1 MQGAIRPYLTA
12 GVALVGASVIAVSP
26 VAPPVPD
33 IKVAAAPS
41 VSSAMQLASA
51 TNPLVAL
58 GDLFGNTGNSLNGLV
73 QQVVAD
79 PAPILAQLVIN
90 QGHALQYFVDLAQE
104 IGGFIPEIAQLI
116 QQAAQTIVTQL
127 GEGDIT
133 GAGQTLSQTLIIS
146 ALPLAALILPPLNFA
161 SNITQNIANVAA
173 VVNGEFIFQ
182 VLLPAISPVV
192 AAINGGADIL
202 QTAYD
207 AVGTGDLV
215 GAVGALVS
223 APIVMVD
230 IVLNGFDS
238 TAGLLTPHGP
248 FGFGGGIIAALLSF
262 RTSIADAL
270 KPISFPYTPPN
281 VQYPSA
287 LAAATDVT
295 LSTEVEEKAPE
306 AVGASSGEAESGV
319 TSLANTG
326 GTDESGVAGAE
337 EQEGEAPE
345 AEAPEEEAPEEMA
358 PEEEA
363 PVDDSDVDGSEEDA
377 DEDENAGSGQIRE
390 SLVAVPGQTGLGT
403 GGDDGGESETAN
415 TPANTA
421 GGSGDDGGSENDGD
435 AGGSESGGSGGDE

>member
-33 IKVAAAPS
+33 IKVGATPS

-51 TNPLVAL
+51 TNPLAAL

-73 QQVVAD
+73 QQVAAD

-104 IGGFIPEIAQLI
+104 VGGLLPDIAQLI

-133 GAGQTLSQTLIIS
+133 GAGQTLSQTLVFS
-146 ALPLAALILPPLNFA
+146 ALPLAALLVPPLNFA

-173 VVNGEFIFQ
+173 AVNGEFIFQ
-182 VLLPAISPVV
+182 VLLPVIYPVMGS
-192 AAINGGADIL
+192 INGGADIL

-207 AVGTGDLV
+207 AVRAGDLV

-223 APIVMVD
+223 APIVMTD
-230 IVLNGFDS
+230 TILNGFGDF
-238 TAGLLTPHGP
+238 AGLLTPHNA
-248 FGFGGGIIAALLSF
+248 FGFNGGIVASLLGF

-270 KPISFPYTPPN
+270 KPISFPYTPPD

-345 AEAPEEEAPEEMA
+345 AEAPEEEA